1 MVYNFDEILNRRGT
15 DSVKWDGMKEQFGRE
30 DLISMWVADMD
41 FRTPPCVIKAI
52 QERLEAGVLGY
63 TLPSDQWYNAIIRWV
78 DTQHQWGVKAEEII
92 HMPGI
97 VRGLAFALQCF
108 TEVHDRVMVM
118 PPVYHPFFLVTEKN
132 HREVVYSPLH
142 LNDDDEVVI
151 DFEQFERDIEG
162 CKVLILC
169 NPQNPS
175 GRVWTRTELT
185 RMADICQKHQVLVF
199 SDEIHCDLTLPP
211 YKHIPFASVNEWTSH
226 HTLTFMAPSK
236 TFNMPGISSSFCIV
250 QDDALRERFHTFL
263 EASELEM
270 GNVFSYSATAA
281 AFSGGSEWLYQL
293 KAYLQEN
300 IDFTA
305 QFLEQNLPELRMIR
319 PQASYLIYL
328 DCRKLQLPQDELV
341 HLFVDEARLA
351 LNDGT
356 MFGKEGKGFMRLNVG
371 CPKAV
376 LCQAL
381 EQLKAAI
388 RKKI

>member
-41 FRTPPCVIKAI
+41 FRTPPCVIRAI

-108 TEVHDRVMVM
+108 TKVHDRVMVM

-162 CKVLILC
+162 CR
-169 NPQNPS
+169 S
-175 GRVWTRTELT
+175 
-185 RMADICQKHQVLVF
+185 
-199 SDEIHCDLTLPP
+199 
-211 YKHIPFASVNEWTSH
+211 
-226 HTLTFMAPSK
+226 
-236 TFNMPGISSSFCIV
+236 
-250 QDDALRERFHTFL
+250 
-263 EASELEM
+263 
-270 GNVFSYSATAA
+270 
-281 AFSGGSEWLYQL
+281 
-293 KAYLQEN
+293 
-300 IDFTA
+300 
-305 QFLEQNLPELRMIR
+305 
-319 PQASYLIYL
+319 
-328 DCRKLQLPQDELV
+328 
-341 HLFVDEARLA
+341 
-351 LNDGT
+351 
-356 MFGKEGKGFMRLNVG
+356 
-371 CPKAV
+371 
-376 LCQAL
+376 
-381 EQLKAAI
+381 
-388 RKKI
+388 